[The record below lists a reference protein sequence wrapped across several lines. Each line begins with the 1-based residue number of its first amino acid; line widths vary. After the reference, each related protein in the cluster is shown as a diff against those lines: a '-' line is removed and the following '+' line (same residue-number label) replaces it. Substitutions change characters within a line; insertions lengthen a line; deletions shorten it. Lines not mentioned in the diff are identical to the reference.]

1 MRLNPD
7 DCTQKSEVLREEKE
21 VGIMMQIG
29 GIDNLVMKQPAV
41 PAVPEQD
48 DKKIITEQ
56 ADKKVITEQADKKPV
71 ETGDDEAS
79 RQVYGDV
86 VGKSSDGDTTR
97 VKQDAMEALETGM
110 VFTKDEK
117 DGNLM
122 EFNRDQLNIMREKG
136 DITDHQYDHEIT
148 RRDEIMEKDEKSAF
162 AKSNAEMIEK
172 QRKEAEEKAKEAAK
186 ERLEEIQNG
195 GKNKE
200 EAAKTDDEK
209 KAEDKNA
216 VNKIAE
222 DKKAEEK
229 KEEEKKEEENPNLQK
244 LENGMNKLAASQG
257 SLRIEEEAVEN
268 AAANGRSD
276 VIDQILNPEDGGLK
290 VIIR

>member
-1 MRLNPD
+1 
-7 DCTQKSEVLREEKE
+7 
-21 VGIMMQIG
+21 MMQIG
-29 GIDNLVMKQPAV
+29 GIDNLVIKQPAV
-41 PAVPEQD
+41 PVGPEQD
-48 DKKIITEQ
+48 DKKKIIAEQ
-56 ADKKVITEQADKKPV
+56 ADKKIVETEKESGYRP
-71 ETGDDEAS
+71 ETGDEDEAS

-110 VFTKDEK
+110 VFAKDEK
-117 DGNLM
+117 EGNLM

-136 DITDHQYDHEIT
+136 DITDNQYDHEIS

-195 GKNKE
+195 GKKEDEVKKEDEAKKE
-200 EAAKTDDEK
+200 EAVK
-209 KAEDKNA
+209 KEAETKN
-216 VNKIAE
+216 
-222 DKKAEEK
+222 
-229 KEEEKKEEENPNLQK
+229 EEEKENTNPNLER

-268 AAANGRSD
+268 AAANGRSE

>member
-1 MRLNPD
+1 
-7 DCTQKSEVLREEKE
+7 
-21 VGIMMQIG
+21 MMQIG

-41 PAVPEQD
+41 PVGPEQD
-48 DKKIITEQ
+48 DKKKIITEQ
-56 ADKKVITEQADKKPV
+56 TDKKVVEPEKESGFRP

-110 VFTKDEK
+110 VFAKDEK
-117 DGNLM
+117 DSNLM

-162 AKSNAEMIEK
+162 AKSNAEMIENQK
-172 QRKEAEEKAKEAAK
+172 KEAEEKAKEAAK
-186 ERLEEIQNG
+186 KRLEEIQNG
-195 GKNKE
+195 GKDKE
-200 EAAKTDDEK
+200 EAVKADEEK
-209 KAEDKNA
+209 KTEDKNS

-229 KEEEKKEEENPNLQK
+229 KDEEKKEEENPNLQK

-268 AAANGRSD
+268 AAANGRSEL
-276 VIDQILNPEDGGLK
+276 IDQILNPEDGGLK